1 MRYLKS
7 ITTLSVFLLLGC
19 SDDKKTTTDVSKAQA
34 GGGNPPVEQNPETKP
49 SAKELEN
56 SPAKP
61 TTLADWI
68 KDKRIYFTIPFIER
82 ILWIEFTKEGA
93 MKGTNGENGPT
104 YTVENLKVTALESN
118 SSSGRSIG
126 SPNALAFAFV
136 FPSTFVSKGDKIHTQ
151 SKSGEPRPTLTV
163 VRVEN
168 ISETPKSFIEYEP
181 NTSPTSQLGQG
192 AIAKALE
199 NKRLHFGVHG
209 FETNCV
215 QFFSNG
221 MVMTRGDDEP
231 LVAETT
237 IGQIIKLK
245 ELWSD
250 SMEYAFRF
258 SKPAIQAGDKFM
270 VFRGKNLLDP
280 YETYPVLVFKLED
293 LPSGGMADL
302 ISGKRIHYEPAEKAS
317 WIQFDVDGTAIDE
330 YGYFKYLFWV
340 NGLKAS
346 IPKQQTEK
354 PSVSVTFHAQTLKA
368 GDSITITRGNK
379 IHATKITMVKPAS
392 MPVGLTGEEKEEEKK
407 RRAQAPVIAS
417 TGNIRE
423 MTRAMHRNAQKNTIP
438 EQWCDFFIS
447 KKVPLETFLSP
458 QLPQTPKLKAA
469 LKQGGGKLVNPSLVS
484 HYAINKAMINR
495 DWDLL
500 HEQVLIFECDLGWN
514 GAGGMADALK
524 YMETYKLKWIAV
536 GYGDGST
543 RLVTKE
549 ELTNLPWATPVGN

>member
-7 ITTLSVFLLLGC
+7 ITTLSVFLLLSC

-34 GGGNPPVEQNPETKP
+34 EGGNPPVEQNPETKP
-49 SAKELEN
+49 SAKELDN
-56 SPAKP
+56 SPAEP

-68 KDKRIYFTIPFIER
+68 KDKRIYGMIPFFMEGIM
-82 ILWIEFTKEGA
+82 WIEFTKEGA
-93 MKGTNGENGPT
+93 MKVMNGQTGT
-104 YTVENLKVTALESN
+104 YTVKDLKITTLGPDG
-118 SSSGRSIG
+118 SSEGLLVF
-126 SPNALAFAFV
+126 PNAI
-136 FPSTFVSKGDKIHTQ
+136 VSKGDKIHTQ
-151 SKSGEPRPTLTV
+151 PLVSNAKPRHVFTV
-163 VRVEN
+163 VREED

-181 NTSPTSQLGQG
+181 NTNPASQLGQG

-221 MVMTRGDDEP
+221 MVLTVGDDEP
-231 LVAETT
+231 MSAETT
-237 IGQIIKLK
+237 LGQIIKLN
-245 ELWSD
+245 ELGSD
-250 SMEYAFRF
+250 NMEYAFRF
-258 SKPAIQAGDKFM
+258 SKPTIQAGDKFM
-270 VFRGKNLLDP
+270 VFRGESLLDP
-280 YETYPVLVFKLED
+280 FETYPVLVFKLED

-302 ISGKRIHYEPAEKAS
+302 ISGKRIHYEPAEVAS

-330 YGYFKYLFWV
+330 YDYNKYLFLV

-346 IPKQQTEK
+346 IPKQPTEK
-354 PSVSVTFHAQTLKA
+354 TSVSVTFHAQTLKA
-368 GDSITITRGNK
+368 GDSITINRGNK
-379 IHATKITMVKPAS
+379 IHEAKITNVKSAS
-392 MPVGLTGEEKEEEKK
+392 RPVGLSGGEKEEEK
-407 RRAQAPVIAS
+407 RRKAQAPVMAS
-417 TGNIRE
+417 MRNIKE
-423 MTRAMHRNAQKNTIP
+423 MTSAMYRNQEGTQKKTLP

-458 QLPQTPKLKAA
+458 QLPQTPQLRAA
-469 LKQGGGKLVNPSLVS
+469 LKQGGGKRVS

-536 GYGDGST
+536 GHGDGSG

-549 ELTNLPWATPVGN
+549 ELASLPWGTPQGK